1 MDKPQDP
8 EATETAKTTSVP
20 AVDLPRLVRLVVE
33 MREALEAN
41 QVFHTPLELR
51 KHGGEWN
58 EYQWDAVRRTRDALV
73 NASYVSLP
81 NNSDH

>member
-1 MDKPQDP
+1 M
-8 EATETAKTTSVP
+8 ETPTHAAP
-20 AVDLPRLVRLVVE
+20 PVDLDRLVRLVVE

-41 QVFHTPLELR
+41 RVFHTPLELR

-58 EYQWDAVRRTRDALV
+58 EYQRDAIYRTRDALI

-81 NNSDH
+81 NAEPIHGEKDA

>member
-1 MDKPQDP
+1 M
-8 EATETAKTTSVP
+8 ETSTHTASP
-20 AVDLPRLVRLVVE
+20 VDLDRLVRLVAE

-58 EYQWDAVRRTRDALV
+58 EYQLDAIHRTRDALI

-81 NNSDH
+81 NASVEQPALNKTP